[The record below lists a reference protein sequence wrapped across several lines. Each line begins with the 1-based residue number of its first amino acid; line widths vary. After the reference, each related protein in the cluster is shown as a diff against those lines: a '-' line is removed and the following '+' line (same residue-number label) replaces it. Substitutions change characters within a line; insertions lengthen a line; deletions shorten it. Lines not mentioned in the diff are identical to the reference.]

1 MNVRNLIL
9 VMSSLT
15 LAQTAL
21 AVKTPK
27 FVDGPID
34 IGKCYGEPLVN
45 GVCDRQPVF
54 QRMIISRVKERIYAR
69 GSDVATCDKV
79 TREDL
84 CTITEMDPYYTQD
97 EMFSGQYMQKAD
109 DGYDKFVKEG
119 LVTVHKNDL
128 EGLYKVRTLR
138 IMFAGLQRLDP
149 DAFEGMRKPVADD
162 CFPFNPDEGKVGSVN
177 YHARAK
183 AKDNGYSAPHDK
195 RYDNRH
201 DYPAGKDTFACVAY
215 FDIGHNEFTGP
226 IAGETFAPLAHVQ
239 HLEMD
244 TNQGLKLGLMPADL
258 FKGMTKL
265 QELDMD
271 ETGITGIPDGAF
283 ATNVSLTSVDL
294 KGNPGLTSL
303 PADLLRNVGKAG
315 GSIEI
320 SSVSAADAA
329 EWRKTYGVGL
339 PVIGIH

>member
-27 FVDGPID
+27 FVDGPIE

-97 EMFSGQYMQKAD
+97 EMFSGQYMQKKD

-119 LVTVHKNDL
+119 LETVHRNDL
-128 EGLYKVRTLR
+128 EGLYKVRILR
-138 IMFAGLQRLDP
+138 IMFAGLKRLDP
-149 DAFEGMRKPVADD
+149 DAFEGMRKPEADD
-162 CFPFNPDEGKVGSVN
+162 CYPYNPDEGKVGSIN
-177 YHARAK
+177 YKARAK
-183 AKDNGYSAPHDK
+183 AKDLGYSAPHTK
-195 RYDNRH
+195 NTDNRH
-201 DYPAGKDTFACVAY
+201 DYPTGKDKASCVAY
-215 FDIGHNEFTGP
+215 FDIGHNEFEGP
-226 IAGETFAPLAHVQ
+226 IPGEVFAPLTNVD

-244 TNQGLKLGLMPADL
+244 TNLTMKLGLMPVNL
-258 FKGMTKL
+258 FKGLTKL
-265 QELDMD
+265 RELDMD
-271 ETGITGIPDGAF
+271 QTGLTGIPDGSF
-283 ATNVSLTSVDL
+283 ATNVSLESVDF
-294 KGNPGLTSL
+294 KDCPGLTSL
-303 PADLLRNVGKAG
+303 PADLLSNVGRAKGA
-315 GSIEI
+315 IEI
-320 SSVSAADAA
+320 NSVSAADEA
-329 EWRKTYGVGL
+329 EWRRTYGVAFPVVGL
-339 PVIGIH
+339 H